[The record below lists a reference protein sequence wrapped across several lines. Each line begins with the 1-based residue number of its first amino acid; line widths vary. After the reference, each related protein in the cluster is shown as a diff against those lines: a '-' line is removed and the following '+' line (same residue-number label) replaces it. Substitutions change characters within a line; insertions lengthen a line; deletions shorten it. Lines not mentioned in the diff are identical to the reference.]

1 MTRENDYELQEMNAE
16 TTWGLFGYTIFYF
29 LFFIFIFLYYIIFK
43 TMNTKKTYFF
53 KLRKTK

>member
-29 LFFIFIFLYYIIFK
+29 LFFLFFCIILYS
-43 TMNTKKTYFF
+43 
-53 KLRKTK
+53 KL